1 MTNWDKIK
9 DVMGELIK
17 DATAEKF
24 SRILMDGMTPCRC
37 CAIEDECNR
46 IYFKTDKNGNL
57 LRAENGDLIYKKESI
72 SLECSDIILD
82 WLNRERNEENAGN

>member
-9 DVMGELIK
+9 DVIGELIK

-24 SRILMDGMTPCRC
+24 SQILMNGIGFCQY

-46 IYFKTDKNGNL
+46 IFFKADKNGNL
-57 LRAENGDLIYKKESI
+57 LKTENGDLIHKEESI
-72 SLECSDIILD
+72 SLKCSDIILN
-82 WLNRERNEENAGN
+82 WLNRERNEKNAGN

>member
-9 DVMGELIK
+9 DVIGELIK

-24 SRILMDGMTPCRC
+24 SRILMDGMCPCRY

-46 IYFKTDKNGNL
+46 IYFKTDKNGKL
-57 LRAENGDLIYKKESI
+57 LKAENGDLIFKEESI